1 MTVIESQSLGTPV
14 LGARIGGI
22 PELIEEPH
30 LQPIPEEEGRVP
42 NGMTFESGNVDD
54 LKEKIDM
61 MWNALFDYKAI
72 AERAV
77 KRYSS
82 EAYYEQLMEYYR
94 G

>member
-1 MTVIESQSLGTPV
+1 
-14 LGARIGGI
+14 
-22 PELIEEPH
+22 
-30 LQPIPEEEGRVP
+30 
-42 NGMTFESGNVDD
+42 MTFESGNVDD